1 MTITIKKCQQAD
13 VKKLQEVSIETF
25 EETFKD
31 QNSTEN
37 METYLAKAFNE
48 EQLLKELANELS
60 EFYLIYVG
68 GEVAGYLKVNISE
81 AQSENMGDTTLEV
94 ERIYIRNRYQGQGLG
109 KHLMNKAI
117 ERATAQNKQSIWLGV
132 WEKNEAAIGFYQKAG
147 FIKTGAHAFY
157 MGDDK
162 QTDWIMKKSI

>member
-1 MTITIKKCQQAD
+1 
-13 VKKLQEVSIETF
+13 
-25 EETFKD
+25 
-31 QNSTEN
+31 
-37 METYLAKAFNE
+37 
-48 EQLLKELANELS
+48 
-60 EFYLIYVG
+60 
-68 GEVAGYLKVNISE
+68 
-81 AQSENMGDTTLEV
+81 MGDTTLEV

-147 FIKTGAHAFY
+147 FIKIGAHAFY